1 MDIKQC
7 TLKTELGSNSN
18 KDYIQIK
25 KYLEK
30 IKTMISEINLAIRKS
45 KPMGIQTQQNFLTRQ
60 SRGTISWPN
69 TGTSL
74 GSHCQDVICD
84 V

>member
-1 MDIKQC
+1 MYFIKSDEIHIQIVQTDRTLDIKQC
-7 TLKTELGSNSN
+7 TLKTELRSNSN

-45 KPMGIQTQQNFLTRQ
+45 KPMGIKTQQNFLTR
-60 SRGTISWPN
+60 
-69 TGTSL
+69 
-74 GSHCQDVICD
+74 
-84 V
+84 